1 MATHSSNLAWRILW
15 TEEAGRLQSMGSQR
29 VRHDRSDLEQP
40 TCCLLI
46 NDPSNYIPEVPCI
59 LFFQLAESGRYDEAA
74 SMLFKNNVDTVYDE
88 PKPLDNKD
96 MEKVKTLLSSLPIKS
111 HTIDYIKFKEVYENE
126 VKCTAIIM
134 EAHDNIPEVKTVF
147 YFKPVSYLGKW
158 KLCLVDSHHGDQTVI
173 KADKK
178 DSMQNEYQKEM
189 REKNLQELKK

>member
-1 MATHSSNLAWRILW
+1 MRKNLYIILGVFLLIISPLFM
-15 TEEAGRLQSMGSQR
+15 TSCKDKPKPNPQTTFEQSMPNKDSVAVTGL
-29 VRHDRSDLEQP
+29 V
-40 TCCLLI
+40 
-46 NDPSNYIPEVPCI
+46 NV
-59 LFFQLAESGRYDEAA
+59 FFQLAESGRYDEAA

-88 PKPLDNKD
+88 PQPLDNKD

>member
-1 MATHSSNLAWRILW
+1 MRKNLYIILGVFLLIISPLFM
-15 TEEAGRLQSMGSQR
+15 TSCKDKPKPNPQTTFEQSMTNKDSVAVTGL
-29 VRHDRSDLEQP
+29 V
-40 TCCLLI
+40 
-46 NDPSNYIPEVPCI
+46 NV
-59 LFFQLAESGRYDEAA
+59 FFQLAESGRYDEAA

-96 MEKVKTLLSSLPIKS
+96 MEKVKTLLSFLPIKS

>member
-1 MATHSSNLAWRILW
+1 MRKNLYIILGVFLLIISPLFM
-15 TEEAGRLQSMGSQR
+15 TSCKDKPKPNPQTTFEQSMTNKDSVAVTGL
-29 VRHDRSDLEQP
+29 V
-40 TCCLLI
+40 
-46 NDPSNYIPEVPCI
+46 NV
-59 LFFQLAESGRYDEAA
+59 FFQLAESGRYDEAA

-88 PKPLDNKD
+88 PQPLDNKD
-96 MEKVKTLLSSLPIKS
+96 MEKVKALLSSLQIKS

>member
-1 MATHSSNLAWRILW
+1 MRKNLYIILGVFLLIISPLFM
-15 TEEAGRLQSMGSQR
+15 TSCKDKPKPNPQTTFEQSMTNKDSVAVTGL
-29 VRHDRSDLEQP
+29 VNVVFP
-40 TCCLLI
+40 
-46 NDPSNYIPEVPCI
+46 
-59 LFFQLAESGRYDEAA
+59 LAESGRYDEAA

-173 KADKK
+173 KAAKK

>member
-1 MATHSSNLAWRILW
+1 MRKNLYIILGVFLLIISPLFM
-15 TEEAGRLQSMGSQR
+15 TSCKDKPKPNPQTTFEQSMTNKDSVAVTGL
-29 VRHDRSDLEQP
+29 V
-40 TCCLLI
+40 
-46 NDPSNYIPEVPCI
+46 NV
-59 LFFQLAESGRYDEAA
+59 FFQLAESGRYDEAA

-88 PKPLDNKD
+88 PQPLDYKD

>member
-1 MATHSSNLAWRILW
+1 MRKNLYIILGVFLLIISPLFM
-15 TEEAGRLQSMGSQR
+15 TSCKDKPKPNPQTTFEQSMTNKDSVAVTGL
-29 VRHDRSDLEQP
+29 V
-40 TCCLLI
+40 
-46 NDPSNYIPEVPCI
+46 NV
-59 LFFQLAESGRYDEAA
+59 FFQLAESGRYDEAA

-88 PKPLDNKD
+88 PQLLDNKD

>member
-1 MATHSSNLAWRILW
+1 MRKNLYIILGVFLLIISPLFM
-15 TEEAGRLQSMGSQR
+15 TSCKDKPKPNPQTTFEQSMTNKDSIAVTGL
-29 VRHDRSDLEQP
+29 V
-40 TCCLLI
+40 
-46 NDPSNYIPEVPCI
+46 NV
-59 LFFQLAESGRYDEAA
+59 FFQLAESGRYDEAA

-88 PKPLDNKD
+88 PQPLDNKD

-178 DSMQNEYQKEM
+178 DSMQNEYQKEI

>member
-1 MATHSSNLAWRILW
+1 MRKNLYIILGVFLLIIFPLFM
-15 TEEAGRLQSMGSQR
+15 TSCKDKPKPNPQTTFEQSMTNKDSVAVTGL
-29 VRHDRSDLEQP
+29 V
-40 TCCLLI
+40 
-46 NDPSNYIPEVPCI
+46 NV
-59 LFFQLAESGRYDEAA
+59 FFQLAESGRYDEAA

-88 PKPLDNKD
+88 PQPLDNKD
-96 MEKVKTLLSSLPIKS
+96 MEKVKKLLSSLPIKS

>member
-1 MATHSSNLAWRILW
+1 MRKIFYIILGVFLL
-15 TEEAGRLQSMGSQR
+15 TISPLFMTSCKDKPKPNPQTTFEQSMTNKDSVAVTGL
-29 VRHDRSDLEQP
+29 V
-40 TCCLLI
+40 
-46 NDPSNYIPEVPCI
+46 NV
-59 LFFQLAESGRYDEAA
+59 FFQLAESGRYDEAA

-88 PKPLDNKD
+88 PQPLDNKD

-173 KADKK
+173 KANKK
-178 DSMQNEYQKEM
+178 DSMQNEYQREM

>member
-1 MATHSSNLAWRILW
+1 MRKNLYIILGVFLLIISPLFM
-15 TEEAGRLQSMGSQR
+15 TSCKDKPKPNPQTTFEQSMTNKDSVAVTGL
-29 VRHDRSDLEQP
+29 V
-40 TCCLLI
+40 
-46 NDPSNYIPEVPCI
+46 NV
-59 LFFQLAESGRYDEAA
+59 FFQLAESGRYDEAA

-178 DSMQNEYQKEM
+178 DSMQNDYQKEM

>member
-1 MATHSSNLAWRILW
+1 MRKNLYIILGVFLLIISPLFM
-15 TEEAGRLQSMGSQR
+15 TSCKDKPKPNPQTTFEQSMTNKDSVAVTGL
-29 VRHDRSDLEQP
+29 V
-40 TCCLLI
+40 
-46 NDPSNYIPEVPCI
+46 NV
-59 LFFQLAESGRYDEAA
+59 FFQLAESGRYDEAA

-88 PKPLDNKD
+88 PQPLDNKD

-189 REKNLQELKK
+189 REKNLQELNK

>member
-1 MATHSSNLAWRILW
+1 MRKNLYIILGVFLLIISPLFM
-15 TEEAGRLQSMGSQR
+15 TSCKDKPKPNPQTTFEQSMTNKDSVAVTGL
-29 VRHDRSDLEQP
+29 V
-40 TCCLLI
+40 
-46 NDPSNYIPEVPCI
+46 NV
-59 LFFQLAESGRYDEAA
+59 FFQLAESGRYDEAA

-96 MEKVKTLLSSLPIKS
+96 MEKVMTLLSSLPIKS

>member
-1 MATHSSNLAWRILW
+1 MRKNLYIILGVFLLIISPLFM
-15 TEEAGRLQSMGSQR
+15 TSCKDKPKPNPQTTFEQSMTNKDSVAVTGL
-29 VRHDRSDLEQP
+29 V
-40 TCCLLI
+40 
-46 NDPSNYIPEVPCI
+46 NV
-59 LFFQLAESGRYDEAA
+59 FFQLAESGRYDEAA

-88 PKPLDNKD
+88 PQPLDNKD

-134 EAHDNIPEVKTVF
+134 EAYDNIPEVKTVF

>member
-1 MATHSSNLAWRILW
+1 MRKNLYIILGVFLLIRSPLFM
-15 TEEAGRLQSMGSQR
+15 TSCKDKPKPNPQTTFEQSMTNKDSVAVTGL
-29 VRHDRSDLEQP
+29 V
-40 TCCLLI
+40 
-46 NDPSNYIPEVPCI
+46 NV
-59 LFFQLAESGRYDEAA
+59 FFQLAESGRYDEAA

>member
-1 MATHSSNLAWRILW
+1 MRKNLYIILGVFLL
-15 TEEAGRLQSMGSQR
+15 TISPLFMTSCKDKPKPNPQTTFEQSMTNKDSVAVTGL
-29 VRHDRSDLEQP
+29 V
-40 TCCLLI
+40 
-46 NDPSNYIPEVPCI
+46 NV
-59 LFFQLAESGRYDEAA
+59 FFQLAESGRYDEAA

-88 PKPLDNKD
+88 PQPLDNKD

-173 KADKK
+173 KANKK
-178 DSMQNEYQKEM
+178 DSMQNEYQREM

>member
-1 MATHSSNLAWRILW
+1 MRKNLYIILGVFLLIISPLFM
-15 TEEAGRLQSMGSQR
+15 TSCKDKPKPNPQTTFEQSMTNKDSVAVTGL
-29 VRHDRSDLEQP
+29 V
-40 TCCLLI
+40 
-46 NDPSNYIPEVPCI
+46 NV
-59 LFFQLAESGRYDEAA
+59 FFQLAESGRYDEAA

-88 PKPLDNKD
+88 PQPLDNKD
-96 MEKVKTLLSSLPIKS
+96 MEKEKTLLSSLPIKS

>member
-1 MATHSSNLAWRILW
+1 MRKNLYIILGVFLLIISPLFM
-15 TEEAGRLQSMGSQR
+15 TSCKDKPKPNPQTTFEQSMTNKDSVAVTGL
-29 VRHDRSDLEQP
+29 V
-40 TCCLLI
+40 
-46 NDPSNYIPEVPCI
+46 NV
-59 LFFQLAESGRYDEAA
+59 FFQLAESGRYDEAA

-178 DSMQNEYQKEM
+178 DSMQNEYQK
-189 REKNLQELKK
+189 

>member
-1 MATHSSNLAWRILW
+1 MRKNLYIILGVFLLIISPLFM
-15 TEEAGRLQSMGSQR
+15 TSCKDKPKQNPQTTFEQSMTNKDSVAVTGL
-29 VRHDRSDLEQP
+29 V
-40 TCCLLI
+40 
-46 NDPSNYIPEVPCI
+46 NV
-59 LFFQLAESGRYDEAA
+59 FFQLAESGRYDEAA

-88 PKPLDNKD
+88 PQPLDNKD

-189 REKNLQELKK
+189 REKKLQELKK

>member
-1 MATHSSNLAWRILW
+1 MRKNLYIILGVFLLIISPLFM
-15 TEEAGRLQSMGSQR
+15 TSCKDKPKPNPQTTFEQSMTNKDSVAVTGL
-29 VRHDRSDLEQP
+29 V
-40 TCCLLI
+40 
-46 NDPSNYIPEVPCI
+46 NV
-59 LFFQLAESGRYDEAA
+59 FFQLAESGRYDEAA

-189 REKNLQELKK
+189 REKNLQELNK

>member
-1 MATHSSNLAWRILW
+1 MRKNLYIILGVFLLIISPLFM
-15 TEEAGRLQSMGSQR
+15 TSCKDKPNPNPQTTFEQSMTNKDSVAVTGL
-29 VRHDRSDLEQP
+29 V
-40 TCCLLI
+40 
-46 NDPSNYIPEVPCI
+46 NV
-59 LFFQLAESGRYDEAA
+59 FFQLAESGRYDEAA

-88 PKPLDNKD
+88 PQPLDNKD

>member
-1 MATHSSNLAWRILW
+1 MKKNLYIILGVFLLIISPLFM
-15 TEEAGRLQSMGSQR
+15 TSCKDKPKPNPQTTFEQSMTNKDSVAVTGL
-29 VRHDRSDLEQP
+29 V
-40 TCCLLI
+40 
-46 NDPSNYIPEVPCI
+46 NV
-59 LFFQLAESGRYDEAA
+59 FFQLAESGRYDEAA

-88 PKPLDNKD
+88 PQPLDNKD

-189 REKNLQELKK
+189 REKNLKELKK

>member
-1 MATHSSNLAWRILW
+1 MRKNLYIILGVFLLIISPLFM
-15 TEEAGRLQSMGSQR
+15 TSCKDKPKPNPQTTFEQSMTNKDSVAVTGL
-29 VRHDRSDLEQP
+29 V
-40 TCCLLI
+40 
-46 NDPSNYIPEVPCI
+46 NV
-59 LFFQLAESGRYDEAA
+59 FFQLAESGRYDEAA

-88 PKPLDNKD
+88 PQPLANKD

>member
-1 MATHSSNLAWRILW
+1 MRKNLYIILGVFLLIISPLFM
-15 TEEAGRLQSMGSQR
+15 TSCKDKPKPNPQTTFEQSMTNKDSVAVTGL
-29 VRHDRSDLEQP
+29 V
-40 TCCLLI
+40 
-46 NDPSNYIPEVPCI
+46 NV
-59 LFFQLAESGRYDEAA
+59 FFQLAESGRYDEAA

-134 EAHDNIPEVKTVF
+134 EAHANIPEVKTVF

>member
-1 MATHSSNLAWRILW
+1 MRKNLYIILGVFLLIISPLFM
-15 TEEAGRLQSMGSQR
+15 TSCKDKPKPNPQTTFEQSMTNKDSVAVTGL
-29 VRHDRSDLEQP
+29 V
-40 TCCLLI
+40 
-46 NDPSNYIPEVPCI
+46 NV
-59 LFFQLAESGRYDEAA
+59 FFQLAESGRYDETA

-88 PKPLDNKD
+88 PQPLDNKD

>member
-1 MATHSSNLAWRILW
+1 MRKNLYIILGVFLLIISPLFM
-15 TEEAGRLQSMGSQR
+15 TSCKDKPNPNPQTTFEQSMTNKDSVAVTGL
-29 VRHDRSDLEQP
+29 V
-40 TCCLLI
+40 
-46 NDPSNYIPEVPCI
+46 NV
-59 LFFQLAESGRYDEAA
+59 FFQLAESGRYDEAA

>member
-1 MATHSSNLAWRILW
+1 MKKIFYIILGVFLL
-15 TEEAGRLQSMGSQR
+15 TISPLFMTSCKDKPKPNPQTTFEQSMTNKDSVAVTGL
-29 VRHDRSDLEQP
+29 V
-40 TCCLLI
+40 
-46 NDPSNYIPEVPCI
+46 NV
-59 LFFQLAESGRYDEAA
+59 FFQLAESGRYDEAA

-88 PKPLDNKD
+88 PQPLDNKD

-173 KADKK
+173 KANKK
-178 DSMQNEYQKEM
+178 DSMQNEYQREM

>member
-1 MATHSSNLAWRILW
+1 MRKNLYIILGVFLLIISPLFM
-15 TEEAGRLQSMGSQR
+15 TSCKDKTKPNPQTTFEQSMTNKDSVAVTGL
-29 VRHDRSDLEQP
+29 V
-40 TCCLLI
+40 
-46 NDPSNYIPEVPCI
+46 NV
-59 LFFQLAESGRYDEAA
+59 FFQLAESGRYDEAA

>member
-1 MATHSSNLAWRILW
+1 MRKIFYIILGVFLL
-15 TEEAGRLQSMGSQR
+15 TISPLFMTSCKDKPKPNPQTTFEQSMTNKDSVAVTGL
-29 VRHDRSDLEQP
+29 V
-40 TCCLLI
+40 
-46 NDPSNYIPEVPCI
+46 NV
-59 LFFQLAESGRYDEAA
+59 FFQLAESGRYDEAA

-88 PKPLDNKD
+88 PQPLDNKD

-111 HTIDYIKFKEVYENE
+111 HTIDYIKFKEVYKNE
-126 VKCTAIIM
+126 VKCTAVIM

-173 KADKK
+173 KANKK
-178 DSMQNEYQKEM
+178 DSMQNEYQREM

>member
-1 MATHSSNLAWRILW
+1 MRKNLYIILGVFLLIISPLFM
-15 TEEAGRLQSMGSQR
+15 TSCKDKPKPNPQTTFEQSMTNKDSVAVTGL
-29 VRHDRSDLEQP
+29 V
-40 TCCLLI
+40 
-46 NDPSNYIPEVPCI
+46 NV
-59 LFFQLAESGRYDEAA
+59 FFQLAESGRYDEAA

-173 KADKK
+173 KAAKK

>member
-1 MATHSSNLAWRILW
+1 MRKNLYVILGVFLLIISPLFM
-15 TEEAGRLQSMGSQR
+15 TSCKDKPKPNPQTTFEQSMTNKDSVAVTGL
-29 VRHDRSDLEQP
+29 V
-40 TCCLLI
+40 
-46 NDPSNYIPEVPCI
+46 NV
-59 LFFQLAESGRYDEAA
+59 FFQLAESGRYDEAA

>member
-1 MATHSSNLAWRILW
+1 MRKNLYIILGVFLLIISPLFM
-15 TEEAGRLQSMGSQR
+15 TSCKDKPKPNPQTTFEQSMTNKDSVAVTGL
-29 VRHDRSDLEQP
+29 V
-40 TCCLLI
+40 
-46 NDPSNYIPEVPCI
+46 NV
-59 LFFQLAESGRYDEAA
+59 FFQLAESGRYDEAA

-189 REKNLQELKK
+189 REKKLQELKK

>member
-1 MATHSSNLAWRILW
+1 MRKNLYIILGVFLLIISPLFM
-15 TEEAGRLQSMGSQR
+15 TSCKDKPKPNPQTTFEQSMTNKDSVAVTGL
-29 VRHDRSDLEQP
+29 V
-40 TCCLLI
+40 
-46 NDPSNYIPEVPCI
+46 NV
-59 LFFQLAESGRYDEAA
+59 FFQLAESGRYDEAA

-158 KLCLVDSHHGDQTVI
+158 KLCLVDSHHGDQPVI

>member
-1 MATHSSNLAWRILW
+1 MRKNLYIILGVFLLIISPLFM
-15 TEEAGRLQSMGSQR
+15 TSCKDKPKPNPQTTFEQSMTNKDSVAVTGL
-29 VRHDRSDLEQP
+29 V
-40 TCCLLI
+40 
-46 NDPSNYIPEVPCI
+46 NV
-59 LFFQLAESGRYDEAA
+59 FFQLAESGRYDEAA

-147 YFKPVSYLGKW
+147 YFKRVGYLGKC
-158 KLCLVDSHHGDQTVI
+158 KLCLVESHHGGQTVI

>member
-1 MATHSSNLAWRILW
+1 MRKNLYIILGVFLLIISPLFM
-15 TEEAGRLQSMGSQR
+15 TSCKDKPKPNPQTTFEQSMTNKDSVAVTGL
-29 VRHDRSDLEQP
+29 V
-40 TCCLLI
+40 
-46 NDPSNYIPEVPCI
+46 NV
-59 LFFQLAESGRYDEAA
+59 FFQLAESGRYDEAA
-74 SMLFKNNVDTVYDE
+74 SMLFNNNVDTVYDE
-88 PKPLDNKD
+88 PQPLDNKD
-96 MEKVKTLLSSLPIKS
+96 MKKVKTLLSSLPIKS

-189 REKNLQELKK
+189 REKKLQELKK

>member
-1 MATHSSNLAWRILW
+1 MRKNLYIILGVFLL
-15 TEEAGRLQSMGSQR
+15 TISPLFMTSCKDKPKPNPQTTFEQSMTNKDSVAVTGL
-29 VRHDRSDLEQP
+29 V
-40 TCCLLI
+40 
-46 NDPSNYIPEVPCI
+46 NV
-59 LFFQLAESGRYDEAA
+59 FFQLAESGRYDEAA

-88 PKPLDNKD
+88 PQPLDNKD
-96 MEKVKTLLSSLPIKS
+96 MEKVKKLLSSLPIKS

>member
-1 MATHSSNLAWRILW
+1 MRKNLYIILGVFLLIISPLFM
-15 TEEAGRLQSMGSQR
+15 TSCKDKPKPNPQTTFEQSMTNKDSVAVTGL
-29 VRHDRSDLEQP
+29 V
-40 TCCLLI
+40 
-46 NDPSNYIPEVPCI
+46 NV
-59 LFFQLAESGRYDEAA
+59 FFQLAESGRYDEAA

-158 KLCLVDSHHGDQTVI
+158 KLCLVDSHHGDKTVI

>member
-1 MATHSSNLAWRILW
+1 MRKIFYMILGVFLL
-15 TEEAGRLQSMGSQR
+15 TISPLFMTSCKDKPKPNPQTTFEQSMTNKDSVAVTGL
-29 VRHDRSDLEQP
+29 V
-40 TCCLLI
+40 
-46 NDPSNYIPEVPCI
+46 NV
-59 LFFQLAESGRYDEAA
+59 FFQLAESGRYDEAA

-88 PKPLDNKD
+88 PQPLDNKD

-173 KADKK
+173 KANKK

>member
-1 MATHSSNLAWRILW
+1 MRKNLYIILGVFLLIISPLFM
-15 TEEAGRLQSMGSQR
+15 TSCKDKPKPNPQTTFEQSMTNKDSVAVTGL
-29 VRHDRSDLEQP
+29 V
-40 TCCLLI
+40 
-46 NDPSNYIPEVPCI
+46 NV
-59 LFFQLAESGRYDEAA
+59 FFQLAESGRYDEAA

-178 DSMQNEYQKEM
+178 GSMQNEYQKEM

>member
-1 MATHSSNLAWRILW
+1 MRKNLYIILGVFLLIISPLFI
-15 TEEAGRLQSMGSQR
+15 TSCKDKPKPNPQTTFEQSMTNKDSVAVTGL
-29 VRHDRSDLEQP
+29 V
-40 TCCLLI
+40 
-46 NDPSNYIPEVPCI
+46 NV
-59 LFFQLAESGRYDEAA
+59 FFQLAESGRYDEAA